1 MYIAQIILH
10 WNPVSVNDFTGK
22 NAGKLSCS
30 PAPFCLWGLLDVKS
44 IGNAPPLVEGEDD
57 LPHVADDHA
66 AFHRA
71 DAAAVVGVVP
81 VVPHQEVVILVHG
94 ECPFG
99 QVRNDLA
106 PVRGGPVLPVPGDDG
121 DFLFLVSVQA

>member
-1 MYIAQIILH
+1 MLQLVFLFH
-10 WNPVSVNDFTGK
+10 S
-22 NAGKLSCS
+22 
-30 PAPFCLWGLLDVKS
+30 APM
-44 IGNAPPLVEGEDD
+44 VEGEYH
-57 LPHVADDHA
+57 PAHVADDHA

-106 PVRGGPVLPVPGDDG
+106 PVRGGPVFPVPGDDG